1 MNNSFKGLQDYL
13 NIVNGVEQQPTPLTQ
28 EAVPVDH
35 TVADSIT
42 FEQSQD
48 ASLSRIVDLINYS
61 NK

>member
-28 EAVPVDH
+28 TPVPAEHNAAESV
-35 TVADSIT
+35 T

-48 ASLSRIVDLINYS
+48 ASLSRIVDLINYT

>member
-13 NIVNGVEQQPTPLTQ
+13 NMVNGVEQQPEPLAQTP
-28 EAVPVDH
+28 VPTEH
-35 TVADSIT
+35 NAADSIT
-42 FEQSQD
+42 FEQAQD

>member
-13 NIVNGVEQQPTPLTQ
+13 NIVNGIEQQSAPLVQTPVPT
-28 EAVPVDH
+28 EHSSAEGV
-35 TVADSIT
+35 T

-48 ASLSRIVDLINYS
+48 ASLSRIVDLINYT

>member
-13 NIVNGVEQQPTPLTQ
+13 NMVNGVEQQPTPLTQ
-28 EAVPVDH
+28 TPVPTEH
-35 TVADSIT
+35 NAADSIT
-42 FEQSQD
+42 FEQAQD

>member
-13 NIVNGVEQQPTPLTQ
+13 NIVNGIEQQPAPLTQ
-28 EAVPVDH
+28 EKVPNEH
-35 TVADSIT
+35 SAADSVT

-48 ASLSRIVDLINYS
+48 TSLSRIVDLINYS